1 MTAEQYEIIIGVL
14 ADKIKTQGEEIT
26 LQKWQIERLE
36 KQVEEAEA
44 LLPSKTTQQIIKGV
58 IYEKKN

>member
-58 IYEKKN
+58 